1 MQEEHNVIQHFMS
14 LVGQVKLFHWAT
26 MSYAKHKALDELY
39 EALSDK
45 VDLFIEA
52 YIGRSAKRQPLK
64 KFVIE
69 TKSTTDTKQIE
80 PFLEAERTKLL
91 NFSSAKLADCPDLS
105 NIVEEMVAEI
115 NKALYICRMR
125 D

>member
-1 MQEEHNVIQHFMS
+1 MQEEHNIIQHFMS

-26 MSYAKHKALDELY
+26 MSYAKHKALDDLY
-39 EALSDK
+39 GALSEK
-45 VDLFIEA
+45 VDLFIES

-64 KFVIE
+64 KFVVE

-80 PFLEAERTKLL
+80 SFLETERTKLL
-91 NFSSAKLADCPDLS
+91 NLSSSKLGDCPDLS

-115 NKALYICRMR
+115 NKAIYICRMR
-125 D
+125 E